1 MPRGEACWKWYDKL
15 KEIGA
20 DWGLDEIFLQI

>member
-1 MPRGEACWKWYDKL
+1 MFKGEACWKWYDKL

-20 DWGLDEIFLQI
+20 NGDWIKFFLQM